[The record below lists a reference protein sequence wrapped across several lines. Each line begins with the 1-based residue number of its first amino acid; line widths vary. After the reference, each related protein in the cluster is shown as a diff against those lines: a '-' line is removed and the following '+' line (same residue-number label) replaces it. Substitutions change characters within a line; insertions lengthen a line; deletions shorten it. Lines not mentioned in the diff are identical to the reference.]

1 MWQFK
6 DKQVAKVYNKTKM
19 AEMIGLAPPTLRRVV
34 NGKQN
39 CSKLV
44 AYCITKTL
52 NQDAE
57 IEDYFINIGGK

>member
-1 MWQFK
+1 MWHFK
-6 DKQVAKVYNKTKM
+6 DKQIAKMYNKEKL
-19 AEMIGLAPPTLRRVV
+19 AQFIGLAPGTLRRIM
-34 NGKQN
+34 NGTQD

-57 IEDYFINIGGK
+57 IEDYFERVR